1 MEERI
6 INDNYIT
13 NVIDNDR
20 EMNKANLDGLRY
32 QQNVIS
38 Q

>member
-20 EMNKANLDGLRY
+20 EMNKANLDGLR
-32 QQNVIS
+32 
-38 Q
+38 

>member
-20 EMNKANLDGLRY
+20 ETNRANLDGLR
-32 QQNVIS
+32 
-38 Q
+38 